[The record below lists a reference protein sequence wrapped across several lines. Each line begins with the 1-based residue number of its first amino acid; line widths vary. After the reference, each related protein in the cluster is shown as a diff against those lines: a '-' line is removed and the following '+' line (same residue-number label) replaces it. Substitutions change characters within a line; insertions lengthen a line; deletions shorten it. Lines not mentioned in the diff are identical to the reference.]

1 MSGSADKDARR
12 LSPHP
17 PLTAYYHS
25 EHQHR
30 LFLDALFDRTAS
42 HYDRIAWLL
51 SLGSGSWHR
60 RHALLRAGL
69 RHDMAVL
76 DVAVGTGS
84 VAREAVSLLRRPG
97 WLVGIDPSPGMLAQA
112 RMRVGIPVIQGL
124 AEHLPFR
131 DESFDF
137 LSMGYALRHVSDL
150 RATFCEYHRVLRPGG
165 RLLIL
170 DFARPRTR
178 TGYRLARFYFD
189 TLVPWV
195 AQLGSGTGDARMLMR
210 YCWASVAHCVPAETI
225 CRSIA
230 ESGFEQIRGKP
241 DFGVF
246 IEYVAVKPGRAS
258 LRP

>member
-1 MSGSADKDARR
+1 MSGPVDEDTRR

-17 PLTAYYHS
+17 PLTAYYGN
-25 EHQHR
+25 EHQRR

-42 HYDRIAWLL
+42 RYDRIAWLL
-51 SLGSGSWHR
+51 SLGSGPWHR
-60 RHALLRAGL
+60 RQALLRAGL

-84 VAREAVSLLRRPG
+84 IAREAVSLLRRPG
-97 WLVGIDPSPGMLAQA
+97 WVVGIDPSPGMLAQA
-112 RMRVGIPVIQGL
+112 RMRISIPVVQGL

-150 RATFCEYHRVLRPGG
+150 RATFREYHRVLRPGG

-170 DFARPRTR
+170 EFTRPRTR
-178 TGYRLARFYFD
+178 TRYQLARLYFG

-195 AQLGSGTGDARMLMR
+195 AQLRSGTGDARVLMR
-210 YCWASVAHCVPAETI
+210 YCWASVARCLPAETI
-225 CRSIA
+225 CRAIA
-230 ESGFEQIRGKP
+230 ESGFEQIRAKP

-246 IEYVAVKPGRAS
+246 IEYIAVKPG
-258 LRP
+258 